1 MDLMQLGGQLMKQF
15 ADKNNDGQ
23 VDMMEAMATLS
34 NLFAGGGTAANVST
48 SAASFDLGGLIS
60 KMQGSG
66 LSEIAASWLGDGDN
80 ETISSDQI
88 GDMLGK
94 EKVAEY
100 AASMNLDTKAAQE
113 QLAEVVPVVID
124 KSSQSG
130 QLGDLLS
137 AVGGLEG
144 LSKMFAGK

>member
-34 NLFAGGGTAANVST
+34 RVFGSGGAASVGT
-48 SAASFDLGGLIS
+48 SAASLDMGGLLN

-66 LSEIAASWLGDGDN
+66 LSDIVSSWLGDGDN
-80 ETISSDQI
+80 EAISSDQI
-88 GDMLGK
+88 GEMLGK
-94 EKVAEY
+94 DKIEEY
-100 AASMNLDTKAAQE
+100 AASMNIDAKTAQD
-113 QLAEVVPVVID
+113 QLAEVVPVVVD
-124 KSSQSG
+124 KSSQGG

-137 AVGGLEG
+137 AVGGIEG
-144 LSKMFAGK
+144 LSKMFAAK